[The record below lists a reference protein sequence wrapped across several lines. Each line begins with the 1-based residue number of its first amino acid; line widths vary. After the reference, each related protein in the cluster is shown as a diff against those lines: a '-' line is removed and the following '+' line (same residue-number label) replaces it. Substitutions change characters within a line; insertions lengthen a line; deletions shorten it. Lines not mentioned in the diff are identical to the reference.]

1 MGMNKELLAKAKEM
15 KTPEELMALAKEN
28 GVELTEES
36 AAAYFDRLNPKTG
49 ELSDSELIMYRAAVA
64 AIMMP
69 ADRNPDSL
77 WAKPYYTSI
86 AGWEQPG

>member
-1 MGMNKELLAKAKEM
+1 MEMNKELLAKAKEM
-15 KTPEELMALAKEN
+15 KTPEKLMALAKEN

-36 AAAYFDRLNPKTG
+36 AAGTLTG
-49 ELSDSELIMYRAAVA
+49 CIPRPASFPTASLTMYRAAVA

-86 AGWEQPG
+86 AG